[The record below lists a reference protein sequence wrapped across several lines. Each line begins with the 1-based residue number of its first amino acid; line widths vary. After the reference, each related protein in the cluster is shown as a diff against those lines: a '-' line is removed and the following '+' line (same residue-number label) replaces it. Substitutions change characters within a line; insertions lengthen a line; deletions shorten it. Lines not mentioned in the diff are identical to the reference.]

1 MTTLSDLARHFWP
14 EPTVV
19 GFREQVRAASGAAL
33 GMLFTAALSFWLVPP
48 LGLSPWLVASMG
60 ASAVLVFA
68 LPTSPL
74 AQPWPVVGGNLV
86 AAASGLV
93 CAWALPQPALAAGC
107 AVGLTIFLMFRLRC
121 LHPPGGGTAVL
132 AVLMHGQ
139 ALHLSLTVVLLNALW
154 LVLAGLAYNRLTG
167 RRYPHGKATTA
178 PAAQP
183 ASRFTAA
190 DLDAALA
197 RTQGGLLGVSRGD
210 LEQVLNLAEAAAFQ
224 RQLGQLRCESIM
236 SREPVTGARNS
247 SVAEALAQMGAKGIK
262 ALPVVDAQRH
272 LVGIVTR
279 ADLRSGDESS
289 DLGTVMTRRVRVA
302 RNDSFVMNLLPLF
315 SEGGHHHI
323 PIVDADTRVVGVI
336 TQSDFVRALHRAIA
350 GG

>member
-1 MTTLSDLARHFWP
+1 MTTLRERARRFWP
-14 EPTVV
+14 EPTAV
-19 GFREQVRAASGAAL
+19 GWREQGRAAAGAAL
-33 GMLFTAALSFWLVPP
+33 GILFTAALSFWLVPQ
-48 LGLSPWLVASMG
+48 LGLNPLLLASVG

-93 CAWALPQPALAAGC
+93 CAWAIPQPALAAGC
-107 AVGLTIFLMFRLRC
+107 AVGLTIGLMFRLRC

-154 LVLAGLAYNRLTG
+154 LVLAGVAYNSLTG
-167 RRYPHGKATTA
+167 RRYPHGKAAAA
-178 PAAQP
+178 PAQP
-183 ASRFTAA
+183 PSRFTAA

-197 RTQGGLLGVSRGD
+197 HTKGGLLGVSRDD
-210 LEQVLNLAEAAAFQ
+210 LEEVLNLAEAAAFQ
-224 RQLGQLRCESIM
+224 RQLGQLRCAAIM
-236 SREPVTGARNS
+236 SRDPITGSRNE
-247 SVAEALAQMGAKGIK
+247 SVGQALAQMRAKRIK
-262 ALPVVDAQRH
+262 ALPVVDAQQH

-302 RNDSFVMNLLPLF
+302 RHDSFVLNLLPLF

-323 PIVDADTRVVGVI
+323 PIVDADTRVVGII

-350 GG
+350 AG